1 MSMATLPKS
10 TPKPPPAPEDVP
22 DGYELVD
29 GKLRRLPMATLSAWI
44 ETRVFRLVDEHCL
57 AEKFGIAFQ
66 SSAAYNCFPS
76 KPTQV
81 RRPDVSVI
89 AGDPTTYVPP
99 AEGILQVV
107 PLLVVEVVSP
117 RERVTELM
125 RKVNDF
131 RSAGTPLIWVIVPS
145 SRQATIYRADGSVSL
160 ITDPAELSGEGV
172 LPGFTMPLA
181 TVLPPATAEPAP
193 NA

>member
-29 GKLRRLPMATLSAWI
+29 GKLRRLPMAAQSSWI
-44 ETRVFRLVDEHCL
+44 AKRILRLIDEHCL
-57 AEKFGIAFQ
+57 LHRSGIVFPPD
-66 SSAAYNCFPS
+66 AAYNCFPS

-172 LPGFTMPLA
+172 LPGFAMPLA
-181 TVLPPATAEPAP
+181 AVLPPTSTV
-193 NA
+193 